1 MRIANGQ
8 SLDAADTSGV
18 ERRRATARRQ
28 GDIADIL
35 AILQTRWRT
44 VLLVWIAVLGLA
56 VAYLATAKRIYTG
69 SASILI
75 DARARVP
82 VGDPAAAML
91 NSSPDA
97 ILVESQVR
105 LISSDS
111 VLRRVAEAEHLVD
124 NPEFAPPQPGLRA
137 RLMALVGF
145 GGKANAAP
153 EDPLE
158 RVTAM
163 LTGRVSVK
171 RSERT
176 YIADIEA
183 RAYDPALAAR
193 LATAV
198 ANAYFA
204 DQQAARVE
212 SAVRDSDWVLAQV
225 TEMQTALQ
233 AAETKAETYRSQHG
247 IIDVNGKML
256 NEQNLS
262 EAATALVQARARVAE
277 VRARYDQ
284 IERVIA
290 SGRSADTLPDALKSP
305 AIDKLRS
312 QYADISRQQA
322 TLRQTLGSRHPALL
336 ESDQQLRDVQRLIR
350 EELKRIEAGVANEY
364 QTAQAGVTALETE
377 VQSLKTTTVSS
388 NTDRLKLDELQRDVD
403 ARRAVYDRFLR
414 ARDTVKEQA
423 SDVPIGRLI
432 APASVPTA
440 PSSPKTVAVLALA
453 GILGLLLGAGTALL
467 AHTLRGTRSSIVPRR
482 APQPA
487 VAEPAPL
494 QVRAI
499 PLIGTV
505 PSPFGADAVAE
516 ARPRLVEH
524 LRTLWPTAGPGPAR
538 DPDPAFTDA
547 IAALPIA
554 FEDDAAVLGFT
565 TLVVTAPAGT
575 EARTALALG
584 VATRAVQLGLRPIV
598 IDADGGRTLLR
609 DLIEPGAGADLLD
622 LMGKTRV
629 CYWSP
634 TGEEDPIG
642 LVPKLADE
650 ALVVERLRGRA
661 GLRHLDGL
669 RGHFDVLIFDGPSL
683 AEPGRLRDVAASAGE
698 LLLVLPPGATA
709 ETVTAELGPADL
721 PDTLRITAVVA
732 APVLVS
738 ADTSAA
744 A

>member
-8 SLDAADTSGV
+8 SLDAADPSGV

-145 GGKANAAP
+145 GGKGNAAP

-233 AAETKAETYRSQHG
+233 AAETRAETYRSQHG

-262 EAATALVQARARVAE
+262 EAATALVQARAKVAD

-284 IERVIA
+284 IERVIT

-350 EELKRIEAGVANEY
+350 EELHRIEAGVANEY

-377 VQSLKTTTVSS
+377 VQNLKTTTVSS

-432 APASVPTA
+432 APASVPTV

-467 AHTLRGTRSSIVPRR
+467 AHTLRGTRRPKAARR
-482 APQPA
+482 DPEPVAP
-487 VAEPAPL
+487 EPAPSRIGA
-494 QVRAI
+494 V

-524 LRTLWPTAGPGPAR
+524 LRILWPTAGSGPGR
-538 DPDPAFTDA
+538 
-547 IAALPIA
+547 
-554 FEDDAAVLGFT
+554 
-565 TLVVTAPAGT
+565 APAT
-575 EARTALALG
+575 ARP
-584 VATRAVQLGLRPIV
+584 RAPR
-598 IDADGGRTLLR
+598 RR
-609 DLIEPGAGADLLD
+609 
-622 LMGKTRV
+622 
-629 CYWSP
+629 
-634 TGEEDPIG
+634 
-642 LVPKLADE
+642 
-650 ALVVERLRGRA
+650 
-661 GLRHLDGL
+661 
-669 RGHFDVLIFDGPSL
+669 
-683 AEPGRLRDVAASAGE
+683 ASAR
-698 LLLVLPPGATA
+698 ARS
-709 ETVTAELGPADL
+709 DL
-721 PDTLRITAVVA
+721 PRR
-732 APVLVS
+732 S
-738 ADTSAA
+738 GTSSRPGSCP
-744 A
+744 